1 MPQTTQ
7 TINCTRLAK
16 TAMIIDI
23 PFPKPCLSP
32 TMIRLTTTA
41 HQWAA
46 QFCNQQRQPLKAE
59 QVYRNTLAVWAVH
72 ELLRVEG
79 IDSDLE
85 ASHSWNLIF
94 QTCSDAADLVLPSQG
109 RLECRPVDPDAAVM
123 AVPPETWEDRLG
135 YVAVQLDDA
144 LETAMV
150 LGVVESVQQETV
162 ALADLQ
168 DFAPWLERLRPQKTP
183 SQIPALTRLQDWL
196 RGQLDQGWQTLDSL
210 LQQPTLA
217 LNPRSDLTTRDR
229 PLIRRAKPL
238 ALPSLGEAQI
248 VLVVAVLPQTAPWPI
263 AVSLGP
269 LPPAQYLPPDLT
281 LSVLDP
287 DGVAVM
293 QAQSRA
299 TEQLTLEFTGEPGD
313 RFSVQITLGATT
325 LTEAFEI

>member
-1 MPQTTQ
+1 
-7 TINCTRLAK
+7 
-16 TAMIIDI
+16 MIIDI
-23 PFPKPCLSP
+23 PFPKPGLSP
-32 TMIRLTTTA
+32 AMIRLTTTA

-72 ELLRVEG
+72 ERLRGEG
-79 IDSDLE
+79 IATDLA

-94 QTCSDAADLVLPSQG
+94 QTCSDGADLVLPGQG
-109 RLECRPVDPDAAVM
+109 RLECRPVDQDAAVM
-123 AVPPETWEDRLG
+123 LVPPETWEDRLG

-144 LETAMV
+144 LETATV
-150 LGVVESVQQETV
+150 LGVVETVQQEAV

-168 DFAPWLERLRPQKTP
+168 DFSAWLERLRPQLSFPVSPT
-183 SQIPALTRLQDWL
+183 LTRLQDWL
-196 RGQLDQGWQTLDSL
+196 QGQLDQGWQTLESL
-210 LQQPTLA
+210 LHQPTPA
-217 LNPRSDLTTRDR
+217 LNPRSALVERDR
-229 PLIRRAKPL
+229 ALIRRAKPL

-248 VLVVAVLPQTAPWPI
+248 VVVVAILPQAEQWQI

-269 LPPAQYLPPDLT
+269 QPPAKQLPPGLT

-287 DGVAVM
+287 DGIAVM